1 MVDWKVDWIT
11 ITVPDWHNHD
21 AVTPVLLGE
30 LMAGQVNQG
39 RHPSGALGWYGRSCF
54 LGTWDN
60 GRLIYQASGSWAHA
74 IARKLDRLLPV
85 EGRSVARIDV
95 QATLAVHDADAIIR
109 TTVPNRRYK
118 STLVQTLY
126 GSGATLY
133 VGAPSSDARLRLYN
147 KSAESGEYPEG
158 GGEWLRAELQ
168 LRNRYADRMYAAY
181 LGGAVGGTALE
192 FVRRMGDN
200 NLYRLL
206 RDNTSDAADAP
217 YWDED
222 SDLDWVG
229 RRIRWLVHCVVPALR
244 KLVLHDEQ
252 TRREVG
258 IALARIMDYNPGNE
272 YVSDSQVQEGEL

>member
-1 MVDWKVDWIT
+1 
-11 ITVPDWHNHD
+11 
-21 AVTPVLLGE
+21 
-30 LMAGQVNQG
+30 
-39 RHPSGALGWYGRSCF
+39 
-54 LGTWDN
+54 
-60 GRLIYQASGSWAHA
+60 
-74 IARKLDRLLPV
+74 
-85 EGRSVARIDV
+85 VARIDV

-109 TTVPNRRYK
+109 TTVPSRRYK
-118 STLVQTLY
+118 STLIQSVY
-126 GSGATLY
+126 ESGATLY

-168 LRNRYADRMYAAY
+168 LRNRYADRMYAAC
-181 LGGAVGGTALE
+181 LGSAIGGTALE

-229 RRIRWLVHCVVPALR
+229 RRIHWLVHCVVPALR

-258 IALARIMDYNPGNE
+258 IALARIMDYDGA
-272 YVSDSQVQEGEL
+272 DGCQTDGQAG

>member
-1 MVDWKVDWIT
+1 M
-11 ITVPDWHNHD
+11 
-21 AVTPVLLGE
+21 
-30 LMAGQVNQG
+30 
-39 RHPSGALGWYGRSCF
+39 
-54 LGTWDN
+54 
-60 GRLIYQASGSWAHA
+60 LIYQASGSWAHA
-74 IARKLDRLLPV
+74 IARKLDRLLP
-85 EGRSVARIDV
+85 ETGRSVARIDV

-109 TTVPNRRYK
+109 TTVPSRRYK
-118 STLVQTLY
+118 STLIQSVY
-126 GSGATLY
+126 ESGATLY

-147 KSAESGEYPEG
+147 KSAESGEYPSD

-206 RDNTSDAADAP
+206 RDNTSDAAEAP

-229 RRIRWLVHCVVPALR
+229 RRIHWLVHCVVPALR
-244 KLVLHDEQ
+244 KLVLHDPE

-258 IALARIMDYNPGNE
+258 LALARIMDYNPGNE
-272 YVSDSQVQEGEL
+272 HESDSRVQRSEL

>member
-1 MVDWKVDWIT
+1 
-11 ITVPDWHNHD
+11 
-21 AVTPVLLGE
+21 
-30 LMAGQVNQG
+30 
-39 RHPSGALGWYGRSCF
+39 
-54 LGTWDN
+54 
-60 GRLIYQASGSWAHA
+60 
-74 IARKLDRLLPV
+74 
-85 EGRSVARIDV
+85 VARIDV

-109 TTVPNRRYK
+109 TTVPSRRYK

-126 GSGATLY
+126 GPGATLY

-147 KSAESGEYPEG
+147 KSAESGEYPDG

-168 LRNRYADRMYAAY
+168 LRNRYADRMYAAC
-181 LGGAVGGTALE
+181 LGGAMGGTALE

-206 RDNTSDAADAP
+206 RDTTDSIVDAP

-229 RRIRWLVHCVVPALR
+229 RRIHWMVHCVVPALR
-244 KLVLHDEQ
+244 KLVLHDPE

-258 IALARIMDYNPGNE
+258 IALARIMDYN
-272 YVSDSQVQEGEL
+272 SDDECQTDGQAG